1 MIQLLM
7 GIAALLLLFVS
18 YYLLKKQPIF
28 FVLIEKT
35 ERNQGFLQFFGAI
48 YAFLGILGI
57 AVAFFNQRFI
67 ALSYLILVILVASV
81 FSINFAKKM
90 AKPNSK

>member
-28 FVLIEKT
+28 FVLIEKQKKIKVSC
-35 ERNQGFLQFFGAI
+35 NFLAPFMPF
-48 YAFLGILGI
+48 
-57 AVAFFNQRFI
+57 
-67 ALSYLILVILVASV
+67 
-81 FSINFAKKM
+81 
-90 AKPNSK
+90 

>member
-35 ERNQGFLQFFGAI
+35 EKNQGFLQ
-48 YAFLGILGI
+48 
-57 AVAFFNQRFI
+57 
-67 ALSYLILVILVASV
+67 S
-81 FSINFAKKM
+81 
-90 AKPNSK
+90 

>member
-35 ERNQGFLQFFGAI
+35 EKNQGFLQFFGAI
-48 YAFLGILGI
+48 YGI

>member
-35 ERNQGFLQFFGAI
+35 EKNQG
-48 YAFLGILGI
+48 
-57 AVAFFNQRFI
+57 FI